1 MTINTPSLGRRS
13 LIQGTA
19 AASALATFGQ
29 PVFAQAAEFTL
40 KWANNIPITHPS
52 NIRAR
57 EAVDAIKRET
67 NGKVDIQIFP
77 NNQLGGDTD
86 MLSQVRSG
94 AIDIFPLSGL
104 ILQTLVPLAGI
115 NGLAFAF
122 KDYQTVWAAMDGEL
136 GAFIRA
142 AIAKVNLH
150 SFDRILDNGFRNI
163 TTSTKPINSAADLQG
178 FKIRVPV
185 SPLWTSMFK
194 AFGAA
199 PTGINFSEVYSA
211 LQTKVVEGQE
221 NPLAIID
228 IAKLYEV
235 QKYVSMTGHMWDGQ
249 WILANGKRWASLPAD
264 VQAVITKHIT
274 AAVLAQRDDIRRL
287 NNGLEAQLKA
297 KGMIFNTPDVKS
309 FRDAL
314 SKAGFYKEWRAKFGD
329 EAMAKLEKYSG
340 KLA

>member
-1 MTINTPSLGRRS
+1 MNFTHRSSRRS
-13 LIQGTA
+13 FIQAT
-19 AASALATFGQ
+19 ASAGALASIGA
-29 PVFAQAAEFTL
+29 PVFAQTSTL
-40 KWANNIPITHPS
+40 TFKWANNIPITHPS
-52 NIRAR
+52 NIRVR
-57 EAVDAIKRET
+57 EAVDAIKKES
-67 NGKVDIQIFP
+67 NGRVDISVFP

-94 AIDIFPLSGL
+94 AIDFFPLSGL

-122 KDYQTVWAAMDGEL
+122 KDYQTVWQAMDGDL
-136 GAFIRA
+136 GAFIRE
-142 AIAKVNLH
+142 AIAKANLH

-249 WILANGKRWASLPAD
+249 WILANGKRWAGTPPD
-264 VQAVITKHIT
+264 VQALITKHVT
-274 AAVLAQRDDIRRL
+274 EAVMKQRDDIRRL

-297 KGMIFNTPDVKS
+297 KGMIFNYPDVKS

-314 SKAGFYKEWRAKFGD
+314 SKAGFYKEWREKFGAD
-329 EAMAKLEKYSG
+329 ALAKLEKYSG

>member
-1 MTINTPSLGRRS
+1 MTVLKMKRRTFVGALS
-13 LIQGTA
+13 A
-19 AASALATFGQ
+19 AGATGVITSAPA
-29 PVFAQAAEFTL
+29 FAQPGPITL

-52 NIRAR
+52 NIRVK
-57 EAVDAIKRET
+57 EAADAIRAET
-67 NGKVDIQIFP
+67 GGKVDIQIFP

-122 KDYQTVWAAMDGEL
+122 KDYQTVWAAMDGDL
-136 GAFIRA
+136 GAYIRA
-142 AIAKVNLH
+142 QIAKVNLH
-150 SFDRILDNGFRNI
+150 SFDKILDNGFRNI
-163 TTSTKPINSAADLQG
+163 TTSTKPIVTAEDLKG

-194 AFGAA
+194 AFGSA

-249 WILANGKRWASLPAD
+249 WILANGKRWAGLPAD
-264 VQAVITKHIT
+264 VQAVINKHVT
-274 AAVLAQRDDIRRL
+274 AAVMKQRDDIRRL

-297 KGMIFNTPDVKS
+297 KGMVINYPEVKT
-309 FRDAL
+309 FRETL
-314 SKAGFYKEWRAKFGD
+314 SKAGFYQEWRGKFGD

-340 KLA
+340 RLA

>member
-1 MTINTPSLGRRS
+1 MNLAPSRNRRS
-13 LIQGTA
+13 FIQATA
-19 AASALATFGQ
+19 SAGALATIGV
-29 PVFAQAAEFTL
+29 PVFAQGAPLSF
-40 KWANNIPITHPS
+40 KWANNIPATHPS
-52 NIRAR
+52 TIRVR
-57 EAVDAIKRET
+57 EAAEAIKKES
-67 NGKVDIQIFP
+67 NGRVDIAIFP

-94 AIDIFPLSGL
+94 AIDFFPLSGL

-122 KDYQTVWAAMDGEL
+122 KDYPTVWQAMDGDL
-136 GAFIRA
+136 GAFIRE
-142 AIAKVNLH
+142 AISKVNLH
-150 SFDRILDNGFRNI
+150 SFDKILDNGFRNI
-163 TTSTKPINSAADLQG
+163 TTSTKPINTAADLQG

-235 QKYVSMTGHMWDGQ
+235 QKYCSMTGHMWDGQ
-249 WILANGKRWASLPAD
+249 WVLANGRRWAATPPD
-264 VQAVITKHIT
+264 VQALITKHVT
-274 AAVLAQRDDIRRL
+274 DAVMKQRDDIRRL

-297 KGMIFNTPDVKS
+297 KGLVFNYPDVKS
-309 FRDAL
+309 FRDTL
-314 SKAGFYKEWRAKFGD
+314 SKAGFYKEWREKFGA
-329 EAMAKLEKYSG
+329 EALAKLEKYSG
-340 KLA
+340 KLG

>member
-1 MTINTPSLGRRS
+1 MKSNSRRS
-13 LIQGTA
+13 FIQAT
-19 AASALATFGQ
+19 ASAGALASIGL
-29 PVFAQAAEFTL
+29 PVFAQSAEFSL

-52 NIRAR
+52 NIRVR
-57 EAVDAIKRET
+57 EAVDAIKKDS
-67 NGKVDIQIFP
+67 NGRVDIAIFP

-94 AIDIFPLSGL
+94 AIDFFPLSGL

-122 KDYQTVWAAMDGEL
+122 KDYQTVWQAMDGDL
-136 GAFIRA
+136 GAFVRA

-150 SFDRILDNGFRNI
+150 SFDKILDNGFRNI
-163 TTSTKPINSAADLQG
+163 TTSTKPINTAADLQG

-249 WILANGKRWASLPAD
+249 WILGNGRRWAATPPD
-264 VQAVITKHIT
+264 VQALITKHVT
-274 AAVLAQRDDIRRL
+274 DAVLKQRDDIRRL
-287 NNGLEAQLKA
+287 NNGLEAQLKS
-297 KGMIFNTPDVKS
+297 KGMVFNYPDVKS

-314 SKAGFYKEWRAKFGD
+314 SKAGFYKEWRGKFGD

>member
-1 MTINTPSLGRRS
+1 MTLTPSRNRRS
-13 LIQGTA
+13 FIQATA
-19 AASALATFGQ
+19 SAGALATIGV
-29 PVFAQAAEFTL
+29 PVFAQSAPLSF
-40 KWANNIPITHPS
+40 KWANNIPATHPS
-52 NIRAR
+52 TIRVR
-57 EAVDAIKRET
+57 EAAEAIKKES
-67 NGKVDIQIFP
+67 NGRVDIAIFP

-94 AIDIFPLSGL
+94 AIDFFPLSGL

-122 KDYQTVWAAMDGEL
+122 KDYPTVWQAMDGEL
-136 GAFIRA
+136 GTFIRE
-142 AIAKVNLH
+142 AISKVNLH
-150 SFDRILDNGFRNI
+150 SFDKILDNGFRNI
-163 TTSTKPINSAADLQG
+163 TTSTKPINTAADLQG

-228 IAKLYEV
+228 IAKIYEV
-235 QKYVSMTGHMWDGQ
+235 QKYCSMTGHMWDGQ
-249 WILANGKRWASLPAD
+249 WVLANGRRWAATPPD
-264 VQAVITKHIT
+264 VQALITKHVT
-274 AAVLAQRDDIRRL
+274 DAVMKQRDDIRRL

-297 KGMIFNTPDVKS
+297 KGLVFNYPDVKS

-314 SKAGFYKEWRAKFGD
+314 SKAGFYKEWREKFGA
-329 EAMAKLEKYSG
+329 EALAKLEKYSG
-340 KLA
+340 KLG

>member
-1 MTINTPSLGRRS
+1 MTLTPSRNRRS
-13 LIQGTA
+13 FIQ
-19 AASALATFGQ
+19 ASASVGALATIGV
-29 PVFAQAAEFTL
+29 PVFAQSAPLSF
-40 KWANNIPITHPS
+40 KWANNIPATHPS
-52 NIRAR
+52 TIRVR
-57 EAVDAIKRET
+57 EAAEAIKKES
-67 NGKVDIQIFP
+67 NGRVDIAIFP

-94 AIDIFPLSGL
+94 AIDFFPLSGL

-122 KDYQTVWAAMDGEL
+122 KDYPTVWQAMDGEL
-136 GAFIRA
+136 GTFIRE
-142 AIAKVNLH
+142 AISKVNLH
-150 SFDRILDNGFRNI
+150 SFDKILDNGFRNI
-163 TTSTKPINSAADLQG
+163 TTSTKPINTAADLQG

-228 IAKLYEV
+228 IAKIYEV
-235 QKYVSMTGHMWDGQ
+235 QKYCSMTGHMWDGQ
-249 WILANGKRWASLPAD
+249 WVLANGRRWAATPPD
-264 VQAVITKHIT
+264 VQALITKHVT
-274 AAVLAQRDDIRRL
+274 DAVMKQRDDIRRL

-297 KGMIFNTPDVKS
+297 KGLVFNYPDVKS

-314 SKAGFYKEWRAKFGD
+314 SKAGFYKEWREKFGA
-329 EAMAKLEKYSG
+329 EALAKLEKYSG
-340 KLA
+340 KLG